1 MNAGVKKFK
10 LKGVAGVTK
19 ELTQMHNMNVFR
31 PTEVESLT
39 YEKKKKAL
47 SSLMFLKEKR
57 DSSVKARM
65 CADGHKQMDGTWAKQ
80 GTTSPTVVTES
91 VFITAVINGHEGR
104 NVACFVKKR
113 QMLPPPSNTTA
124 TTAIDIERHIYCPL
138 MPQHSRPS
146 QPSNT
151 NDHLCPLP
159 PSNSDARCHQRNEFI

>member
-65 CADGHKQMDGTWAKQ
+65 CAAGHLGKAGHYITDSGNRVGVHHRCYQRARGAQCSLFCKK
-80 GTTSPTVVTES
+80 TSN
-91 VFITAVINGHEGR
+91 A
-104 NVACFVKKR
+104 A
-113 QMLPPPSNTTA
+113 
-124 TTAIDIERHIYCPL
+124 TAIEHHRH
-138 MPQHSRPS
+138 HR
-146 QPSNT
+146 
-151 NDHLCPLP
+151 H
-159 PSNSDARCHQRNEFI
+159 

>member
-19 ELTQMHNMNVFR
+19 ELTQMHTMNVFR

-39 YEKKKKAL
+39 YDEKKKAL

-91 VFITAVINGHEGR
+91 VFITAVIDGHKGR
-104 NVACFVKKR
+104 NVACFVKNR
-113 QMLPPPSNTTA
+113 RMLPPPSNTTA
-124 TTAIDIERHIYCPL
+124 TTAIDIERRIYCPL
-138 MPQHSRPS
+138 MPQHSCPS
-146 QPSNT
+146 RPSNT
-151 NDHLCPLP
+151 NDHLRPLP
-159 PSNSDARCHQRNEFI
+159 PSNSDARRHQRN